1 MTRTTLITG
10 GAGFIGSNLA
20 RRLVDEG
27 GRVRILDDLSI
38 GRLGYLAG
46 VPHEFVRGSLSDG
59 ATVRSAVEGVDT
71 VVHLAARAGI
81 DDSVRDPLG
90 TFDSNVAWSVGLLDA
105 ARLAGVGRFI
115 FASSNAAA
123 GDHAPPSDE
132 TDLPHPVSP
141 YGASKLA
148 IEAYGQAYAASYG
161 VAACSL
167 RFSNAYGPNS
177 LHKRSVV
184 ASWLRAAVADEPIEI
199 DGDGSQT
206 RDFVHADDIAAAV
219 IAAVQAPESD
229 VAGELFQVG
238 TGVETTI
245 SGLAAEIGRAVGR
258 PLEVRH
264 RPARVGDVARNVA
277 NVDKAAR
284 VLGFRATVGLSDGLA
299 LTAAW
304 FAEALADPELAAVRG
319 HAASG
324 SD

>member
-1 MTRTTLITG
+1 
-10 GAGFIGSNLA
+10 
-20 RRLVDEG
+20 
-27 GRVRILDDLSI
+27 
-38 GRLGYLAG
+38 
-46 VPHEFVRGSLSDG
+46 
-59 ATVRSAVEGVDT
+59 
-71 VVHLAARAGI
+71 
-81 DDSVRDPLG
+81 
-90 TFDSNVAWSVGLLDA
+90 
-105 ARLAGVGRFI
+105 
-115 FASSNAAA
+115 
-123 GDHAPPSDE
+123 
-132 TDLPHPVSP
+132 
-141 YGASKLA
+141 
-148 IEAYGQAYAASYG
+148 
-161 VAACSL
+161 
-167 RFSNAYGPNS
+167 
-177 LHKRSVV
+177 
-184 ASWLRAAVADEPIEI
+184 LRAAISDEPIEI

-219 IAAVQAPESD
+219 MAAVQAPESD

-258 PLEVRH
+258 PLEVRQ

-299 LTAAW
+299 RTAVW